1 MLTVLAFGSADNTL
15 IVPDITIKLHPII
28 VNYYLILL
36 M

>member
-1 MLTVLAFGSADNTL
+1 MLTVLALGSADNTL
-15 IVPDITIKLHPII
+15 IILFITNKFHPII